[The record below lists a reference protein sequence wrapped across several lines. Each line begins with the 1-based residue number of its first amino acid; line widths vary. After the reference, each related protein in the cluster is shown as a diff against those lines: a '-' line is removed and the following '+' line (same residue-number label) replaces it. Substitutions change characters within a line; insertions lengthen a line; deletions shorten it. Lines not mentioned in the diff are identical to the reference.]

1 MTALEVRDAEEVVAP
16 ERREVRLYGSQVVTR
31 PHALIEQLPLD
42 VQARIACIEAC
53 ASMSRGMLATAH
65 ALRSPGGDLL

>member
-1 MTALEVRDAEEVVAP
+1 MTALEVRDAEEVVTR
-16 ERREVRLYGSQVVTR
+16 EREEVTLYGPQVVTR
-31 PHALIEQLPLD
+31 PHALIERLPLD

-65 ALRSPGGDLL
+65 ELRSPGGDAL